1 MFSLP
6 VYHRFHYGFYTTPK
20 ALRAVG
26 SRHEMS
32 GHDQGWMLT
41 GDLELTPKTWPAF
54 NDHYFCELSECGVFN
69 VPHHASEISLCEEA
83 AAFLTGQFFVMPVN
97 AGDDKHPADTLFER
111 LKRHNGDSH
120 QSVTTAW
127 ESMVALESLLRI
139 SR

>member
-1 MFSLP
+1 
-6 VYHRFHYGFYTTPK
+6 
-20 ALRAVG
+20 
-26 SRHEMS
+26 
-32 GHDQGWMLT
+32 
-41 GDLELTPKTWPAF
+41 
-54 NDHYFCELSECGVFN
+54 VFN